1 MNNNIIQTPANHS
14 IKKTKEERH
23 ILIGELLIK
32 EGLIK
37 KEDLEK
43 ALEIQ
48 RQEKEIQQLPLGQ
61 ILLKIQ
67 ALSES
72 DLKDLMN
79 HPELRKDLGTL
90 AIQKGYIT
98 KEQLIRCL
106 QKKPPHQLLG
116 EVLIEEGL
124 LRPQDLG
131 RLIKE
136 QTGTPRIGE
145 LALRSKLINEKDL
158 AEALRLQKSA
168 RRLGEILCDMNVI
181 NPLDLNNVLKKHNKQ
196 EELSEILL
204 NLLYINTEQLN
215 IARQEPGYGTTPL
228 EEILIKKKF
237 ITQSQ
242 LLVALSKQYNIP
254 FKELDGFGYSPDE
267 KKRLTSII
275 SQKYAEKNTVLPI
288 SLHDNHLE
296 LALFRPEDTHLVYQL
311 KGMYSNYYI
320 TCVLTTKDK
329 FRELF
334 EVLYD
339 QSVSNLI
346 PSDPENPSH
355 QNDTELDAMELD
367 LSEDLD
373 GQIDEGPAYG
383 ASDVE
388 AEEIVNYIIK
398 YGIMNGASDIH
409 IEQDRKGVTLRYRLD
424 GVLRESNVGWLKK
437 RLTEKAP
444 SVISRI
450 KIMANLDI
458 AEKRLPQDGV
468 FRINYYD
475 KEEAKKRDL
484 DFRVATCRAITGEN
498 VVIRIL
504 DSRKANV
511 GLENLNHSPHV
522 LKPFKT
528 LLKSSAGMVLV
539 TGPTGS
545 GKSSTLYAA
554 LQYIYNPGIKII
566 TAEDPIE
573 YNFPGIMQT
582 QANSKINLNF
592 ARLMRSFLRLDP
604 DVIFIGEMRDEET
617 AKIGF
622 DAAQT
627 GHLLLST
634 LHTNDAVA
642 SISRLLDLK
651 VEYGQ
656 IASSL
661 LCVLAQRLVR
671 RICPSCM
678 REYIPEED
686 EWGMLFKNYPAHLT
700 FHKGTGCEKCNFSG
714 YSGRTLLSEI
724 FVVDKEI
731 AHALNNG
738 LDENGIKKLAFESGM
753 KTMIED
759 GLLKLDQTTLSEI
772 IRMIPHEMLTAFRSR
787 NYAQATADRLIESM
801 LTNHETPMQGASSG
815 FHISDPRSEGAK
827 IDLMKSRYES
837 LVSKDGRSATPL
849 NASLFRDF
857 VLQSYHQIHT
867 RFGCQ
872 GVTFHIEMN
881 HKAGRP
887 EISAVPDD

>member
-1 MNNNIIQTPANHS
+1 MNNNTIQTTTHNPA
-14 IKKTKEERH
+14 KKTSDERH

-32 EGLIK
+32 EGLV
-37 KEDLEK
+37 KEEDVDK
-43 ALEIQ
+43 ALDIQ
-48 RQEKEIQQLPLGQ
+48 RQEKEIQQLPLGE
-61 ILLKIQ
+61 ILLKIE
-67 ALSES
+67 ALTES
-72 DLKDLMN
+72 DLEDLMN

-98 KEQLIRCL
+98 KEQLTRCL
-106 QKKPPHQLLG
+106 QKKAPHQLLG
-116 EVLIEEGL
+116 EILIEEGFI
-124 LRPQDLG
+124 RPQDLG
-131 RLIKE
+131 KLLKE

-145 LALRSKLINEKDL
+145 LALRSRLISEKDL
-158 AEALRLQKSA
+158 AEALRIQKTS
-168 RRLGEILCDMNVI
+168 RRLGEILCDMNLI

-215 IARQEPGYGTTPL
+215 VAKQEQSYGTASL

-237 ITQSQ
+237 ITQRQ

-254 FKELDGFGYSPDE
+254 LKELEGFRYSPDE
-267 KKRLTSII
+267 KKRLISII
-275 SQKYAEKNTVLPI
+275 SQKYAEKNMVLPI
-288 SLHDNHLE
+288 SLKDNHLE

-320 TCVLTTKDK
+320 TCILTTRDK

-334 EVLYD
+334 EVLYG
-339 QSVSNLI
+339 QSV
-346 PSDPENPSH
+346 PSLSPTDEDGATH
-355 QNDTELDAMELD
+355 QEDSKLDAVELD
-367 LSEDLD
+367 LSEDMD
-373 GQIDEGPAYG
+373 GQIDEGPTYG
-383 ASDVE
+383 ANDVE

-424 GVLRESNVGWLKK
+424 GVLREANVGWLKK
-437 RLTEKAP
+437 KLAEKAP

-458 AEKRLPQDGV
+458 AERRLPQDGV

-484 DFRVATCRAITGEN
+484 DFRVATCRAIVGEN

-511 GLENLNHSPHV
+511 GLGKLNHSPHV
-522 LKPFKT
+522 LKSFQT

-554 LQYIYNPGIKII
+554 LQYIYNPGLKII

-582 QANSKINLNF
+582 QINNKINLNF

-604 DVIFIGEMRDEET
+604 DVILIGEMRDEET

-642 SISRLLDLK
+642 SISRLLDLN

-656 IASSL
+656 IASCL

-671 RICPSCM
+671 RICPSCS

-686 EWGMLFKNYPAHLT
+686 EWGMLFKNYPSHLT
-700 FHKGTGCEKCNFSG
+700 FYKGTGCEKCNFSG

-731 AHALNNG
+731 ANALNNG
-738 LDENGIKKLAFESGM
+738 LDEDGIKKLAFESGM

-759 GLLKLDQTTLSEI
+759 GLLKLNQTTLSEI

-787 NYAQATADRLIESM
+787 NYAQDTADQLIESM
-801 LTNHETPMQGASSG
+801 LNNHTIKQQGTSA
-815 FHISDPRSEGAK
+815 FHISDPRSESAK
-827 IDLMKSRYES
+827 IDMMKARYETLTS
-837 LVSKDGRSATPL
+837 QGGRPAKPL
-849 NASLFRDF
+849 DSSLFRDF
-857 VLQSYHQIHT
+857 ITSSYYQIHT
-867 RFGCQ
+867 QYGCQ
-872 GVTFHIEMN
+872 SVTFHIEMN
-881 HKAGRP
+881 NKKGRP
-887 EISAVPDD
+887 EISAIPDD